1 MESGLCVSEAF
12 VDPFYGGLLDFEF
25 IPALGPAGT
34 SGTGDISK
42 FSVHRGPVKKV
53 GRVEGVELGSG
64 EAIWLPGGAAHC

>member
-1 MESGLCVSEAF
+1 
-12 VDPFYGGLLDFEF
+12 LDFEF